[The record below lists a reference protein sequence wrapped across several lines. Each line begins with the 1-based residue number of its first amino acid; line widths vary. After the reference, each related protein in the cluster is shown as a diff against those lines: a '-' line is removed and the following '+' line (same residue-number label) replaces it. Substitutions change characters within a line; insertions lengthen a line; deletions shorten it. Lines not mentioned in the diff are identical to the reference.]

1 MNIISKQLTGINK
14 DDQTK
19 TLLLHVSGNE
29 VQDIYETLH
38 ERGTRYDDVVET
50 LSNYFKPK
58 KNISYERHLFRKTKQ
73 GETETIGN
81 FIVRLSKLAV
91 SCEFAG
97 DQKNDM
103 IRDQIVDA
111 CKSTELRRK
120 FLAAQDLTLEKVQK
134 IGRTYELAVMH
145 SEKMEQPKGGDSENE
160 TISKLRKINRQQ
172 FKPKGAPKSV
182 AQKEGEALRCKIG
195 PTLY

>member
-1 MNIISKQLTGINK
+1 M
-14 DDQTK
+14 
-19 TLLLHVSGNE
+19 
-29 VQDIYETLH
+29 
-38 ERGTRYDDVVET
+38 
-50 LSNYFKPK
+50 
-58 KNISYERHLFRKTKQ
+58 FRKTKQ
-73 GETETIGN
+73 GETETIDN

-145 SEKMEQPKGGDSENE
+145 LKKKWNNQMKGILKMKQKVNYR
-160 TISKLRKINRQQ
+160 RKADNNLNQEERQNQ
-172 FKPKGAPKSV
+172 
-182 AQKEGEALRCKIG
+182 
-195 PTLY
+195 

>member
-1 MNIISKQLTGINK
+1 
-14 DDQTK
+14 
-19 TLLLHVSGNE
+19 
-29 VQDIYETLH
+29 
-38 ERGTRYDDVVET
+38 
-50 LSNYFKPK
+50 
-58 KNISYERHLFRKTKQ
+58 
-73 GETETIGN
+73 
-81 FIVRLSKLAV
+81 V

-97 DQKNDM
+97 DQKNGM

-120 FLAAQDLTLEKVQK
+120 FLAAQDLTLEKVQQ

-172 FKPKGAPKSV
+172 FKPKGAPKSYTH
-182 AQKEGEALRCKIG
+182 QQFDLESCHFSGLLQIHM
-195 PTLY
+195 TLLISIV